1 MIQSHDGQGLCR
13 GRPCWT
19 CVWPVIVQLAEE
31 PMNPHTD
38 SDLLAYFGPSS
49 GRRLP
54 PNPRSEASNL
64 ILLY

>member
-1 MIQSHDGQGLCR
+1 MARGFVAVDPAGHVSGQSF
-13 GRPCWT
+13 
-19 CVWPVIVQLAEE
+19 VQLAEE
-31 PMNPHTD
+31 SMNPHTD